1 MAKTA
6 PKTLKCST
14 RRIQVQNDLRDWELD
29 RGNKPVK
36 VTNEKYWLLK
46 QISVDPKYIPKEKI
60 SLEKV
65 TIVKDADNKDVEVI
79 EQLDPEKAIK
89 EAFEKEIAKTEEVI
103 DIPVDPIKGAKP

>member
-1 MAKTA
+1 MGKSKAQ
-6 PKTLKCST
+6 TLRCST
-14 RRIQVQNDLRDWELD
+14 RRIQVQNDLRDWEID
-29 RGNKPVK
+29 RLNKPIK
-36 VTNEKYWLLK
+36 VTNEKYWVLK
-46 QISVDPKYIPKEKI
+46 QISVDPKFIPKEKI

-65 TIVKDADNKDVEVI
+65 TIVKDKDNKDVEVI